1 MKLIKVFFLIV
12 FILCCELTSA
22 QQRFKI
28 ENGSFLIVGKRTQ
41 LICGE
46 MHYSCIPH
54 EYWRDR
60 LKRTKA
66 MGLNTISTYVLGNF
80 HKRQPD
86 IFDFKGQ
93 ADLSHFIKLT
103 QEESLYVLLRPGL
116 YVCAEWDFGGYPYRL
131 LNEEGMVFRSRNE
144 HFLKACERY
153 IMRLGEELSSQTI
166 NRGDNILMVQ
176 LENEY
181 GSYGDDKIYLSALK
195 NMIQK
200 AGFDI
205 PLLTCDRGG
214 QIEAGHLER
223 VFPAIN
229 GVLGDDI
236 LRL

>member
-80 HKRQPD
+80 HKRQLG

-93 ADLSHFIKLT
+93 ADLSHFKKLT
-103 QEESLYVLLRPGL
+103 QKEILYVLLRPGP
-116 YVCAEWDFGGYPYRL
+116 YVFAEWDFGGYPYRL

-166 NRGDNILMVQ
+166 NRRDNILMVQ

-214 QIEAGHLER
+214 QIEAGHLEG

>member
-200 AGFDI
+200 HL
-205 PLLTCDRGG
+205 PLS
-214 QIEAGHLER
+214 IEYNIVKQVLLHL
-223 VFPAIN
+223 
-229 GVLGDDI
+229 L
-236 LRL
+236 L

>member
-80 HKRQPD
+80 HKRQLG

-103 QEESLYVLLRPGL
+103 QEESLYVLLRPGP
-116 YVCAEWDFGGYPYRL
+116 YVFAEWDFGGYPYRL
-131 LNEEGMVFRSRNE
+131 LNE
-144 HFLKACERY
+144 
-153 IMRLGEELSSQTI
+153 LGEELSSQTI
-166 NRGDNILMVQ
+166 NRRDNILMVQ

-214 QIEAGHLER
+214 QIEAGHLEG

>member
-1 MKLIKVFFLIV
+1 MFYNYLIFNMVTLSLR
-12 FILCCELTSA
+12 IL
-22 QQRFKI
+22 
-28 ENGSFLIVGKRTQ
+28 
-41 LICGE
+41 
-46 MHYSCIPH
+46 
-54 EYWRDR
+54 
-60 LKRTKA
+60 LKYCV
-66 MGLNTISTYVLGNF
+66 S
-80 HKRQPD
+80 
-86 IFDFKGQ
+86 
-93 ADLSHFIKLT
+93 
-103 QEESLYVLLRPGL
+103 
-116 YVCAEWDFGGYPYRL
+116 PY
-131 LNEEGMVFRSRNE
+131 RNE

-166 NRGDNILMVQ
+166 NRRDNILMVQ

-214 QIEAGHLER
+214 QIEAGHLEG

>member
-1 MKLIKVFFLIV
+1 
-12 FILCCELTSA
+12 
-22 QQRFKI
+22 
-28 ENGSFLIVGKRTQ
+28 
-41 LICGE
+41 
-46 MHYSCIPH
+46 
-54 EYWRDR
+54 
-60 LKRTKA
+60 

-103 QEESLYVLLRPGL
+103 QEESLYALLRPGP
-116 YVCAEWDFGGYPYRL
+116 YVFAEWDFGGYPYRL

-214 QIEAGHLER
+214 QIEAGHLEG

>member
-144 HFLKACERY
+144 HFLKHVKGILCDWEKNYLHKLLTEGTTSSWYNWRMNMVLMAMIRY
-153 IMRLGEELSSQTI
+153 I
-166 NRGDNILMVQ
+166 
-176 LENEY
+176 
-181 GSYGDDKIYLSALK
+181 
-195 NMIQK
+195 
-200 AGFDI
+200 
-205 PLLTCDRGG
+205 
-214 QIEAGHLER
+214 
-223 VFPAIN
+223 
-229 GVLGDDI
+229 
-236 LRL
+236 

>member
-1 MKLIKVFFLIV
+1 MLRINISPATFL
-12 FILCCELTSA
+12 
-22 QQRFKI
+22 KI

-103 QEESLYVLLRPGL
+103 QEKVFMYYYVQASM
-116 YVCAEWDFGGYPYRL
+116 YV
-131 LNEEGMVFRSRNE
+131 RN
-144 HFLKACERY
+144 
-153 IMRLGEELSSQTI
+153 GT
-166 NRGDNILMVQ
+166 
-176 LENEY
+176 LE
-181 GSYGDDKIYLSALK
+181 
-195 NMIQK
+195 
-200 AGFDI
+200 
-205 PLLTCDRGG
+205 
-214 QIEAGHLER
+214 
-223 VFPAIN
+223 
-229 GVLGDDI
+229 DI
-236 LRL
+236 LIGS